1 MRRKLAPRRRARPRP
16 RTAVQTVVDET
27 VALYHWLAWV
37 SEQIYGEDGRG
48 AARRWTLRRLKR
60 DGPQTVPKLARIRA
74 VRRQSL
80 QPVVDALAS
89 EGLVELLEN
98 PAHARSELVALTDR
112 GADLVARMDRVD
124 DRVLRAVG
132 RGLAERDLETTAATL
147 RALRAAFETGMRWR
161 PVVGS

>member
-1 MRRKLAPRRRARPRP
+1 MKNSISISKEDYLK
-16 RTAVQTVVDET
+16 AVLEAECEGQTVISAT
-27 VALYHWLAWV
+27 LAHWLGV
-37 SEQIYGEDGRG
+37 SPP
-48 AARRWTLRRLKR
+48 AVSMALRRLKR